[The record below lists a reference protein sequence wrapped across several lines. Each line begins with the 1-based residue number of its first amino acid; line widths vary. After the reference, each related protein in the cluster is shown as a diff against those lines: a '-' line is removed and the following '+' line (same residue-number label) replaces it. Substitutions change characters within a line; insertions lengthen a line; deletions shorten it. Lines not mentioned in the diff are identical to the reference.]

1 MEYSGQ
7 QPPEPPD
14 GRPPDEQQA
23 PLDGRAKAALIGLA
37 ALAAGLGIALALIL
51 ADPPTE
57 EVVLTA
63 TETKTTT
70 ERPTTTTLTTST
82 LTNTTTTE
90 TTTDETVTETTTGP
104 PETSTVTTTVT
115 AP

>member
-7 QPPEPPD
+7 QPPEQPTDQPPAEQ
-14 GRPPDEQQA
+14 RP

-57 EVVLTA
+57 EVVLTT

-70 ERPTTTTLTTST
+70 ERPTTTTVTTST
-82 LTNTTTTE
+82 ITNTTTTE
-90 TTTDETVTETTTGP
+90 TITDETVTETTTAP